1 MIKTLE
7 IEGVNYYEKYRVS
20 IRRWRYERP
29 LYNGV
34 LDYFM
39 EQDLY
44 LPYVIGV
51 SAGACHAT
59 SYLSRQVG
67 RSRRANLDY
76 IDDALFVTAKLF

>member
-1 MIKTLE
+1 MRNTGLVLE
-7 IEGVNYYEKYRVS
+7 GGGMRG
-20 IRRWRYERP
+20 
-29 LYNGV
+29 LYTTGV